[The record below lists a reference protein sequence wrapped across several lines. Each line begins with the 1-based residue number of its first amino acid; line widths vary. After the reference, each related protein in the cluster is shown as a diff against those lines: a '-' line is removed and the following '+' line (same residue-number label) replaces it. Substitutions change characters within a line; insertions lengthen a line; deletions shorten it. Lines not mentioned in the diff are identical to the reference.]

1 VLGLCAGS
9 GGELIAG
16 ARTQG
21 ATLFI
26 TGELKHHDRLDAAAH
41 GTSVIL
47 CGHTETERPYLRVL
61 ARRLQR
67 LLPGLKVTVSK
78 ADRPPA
84 RMLEA

>member
-1 VLGLCAGS
+1 
-9 GGELIAG
+9 
-16 ARTQG
+16 
-21 ATLFI
+21 
-26 TGELKHHDRLDAAAH
+26 
-41 GTSVIL
+41 VIL